1 MNNDVKKER
10 FTCDR
15 CPGTFC
21 AHGTGTQPKFC
32 PMREY
37 EQTMH
42 EVQDRYEEGLAGTLA
57 RPSAIIEKEGYL
69 THEGKTLPARDR
81 LTEVIAFA
89 KRIEAASVGMAFCMG
104 LKREARAIAA
114 VLRDH
119 GIVVESVQCK
129 CGAID
134 KCDLGLPK
142 EVKLGDCDAFEAACN
157 PLLQAELLNQAGT
170 TFNLV
175 VGLCI
180 GHDMLFTHYS
190 KAPVSTLIVK
200 DRQTGHNPLAS
211 VYSAYHHGK
220 G

>member
-1 MNNDVKKER
+1 MATVRDKY
-10 FTCDR
+10 D
-15 CPGTFC
+15 
-21 AHGTGTQPKFC
+21 
-32 PMREY
+32 
-37 EQTMH
+37 
-42 EVQDRYEEGLAGTLA
+42 EGLAKALA

-69 THEGKTLPARDR
+69 SHEGRTKPARDR

-89 KRIEAASVGMAFCMG
+89 KRIEATSVGMAFCMG
-104 LKREARAIAA
+104 LKREARAIAS

-119 GIVVESVQCK
+119 DIVVESVQCK

-157 PLLQAELLNQAGT
+157 PVLQAELLNEAGT

-200 DRQTGHNPLAS
+200 DRQTGHNPLAA